1 MIEIVVADQGWVFVG
16 NISDED
22 PREEGGLCRM
32 QNAHCIRVWG
42 TSRGLG
48 ELQTGP
54 TEKTILDPMGTLYVK
69 NVLFTM
75 DVDQD
80 AWKNVIK

>member
-1 MIEIVVADQGWVFVG
+1 MIQVVVADQGWVFVG
-16 NISDED
+16 RVVLTPN
-22 PREEGGLCRM
+22 EEGECRL

-48 ELQTGP
+48 ELINGP
-54 TEKTILDPMGTLYVK
+54 TEKTILDEMGTLYVRS
-69 NVLFTM
+69 VLFTM